1 MVLWLSFISLSPN
14 KFLVKGARLR
24 KCVAIFLEKLL
35 LLQYHLES
43 LGLFAA
49 LDKVD
54 KILAPQISSTIS
66 KKLEPSTA
74 LTNILVRA
82 MTACHRY
89 DIVHHPIWKWYFCQ
103 HHLEIAQTCN
113 LPIELIRGV
122 QRLQHQKECRER
134 YAQLVLADDKSDLGG
149 NCEQLQYPLTLYN
162 VGWRT
167 LWYRSIK
174 LQGSL
179 VERFLHA

>member
-1 MVLWLSFISLSPN
+1 MLWLSFISLSPN
-14 KFLVKGARLR
+14 KFFLVKGARLR

-43 LGLFAA
+43 PGLFAA

-82 MTACHRY
+82 MTACHRH
-89 DIVHHPIWKWYFCQ
+89 DIVHHPI
-103 HHLEIAQTCN
+103 
-113 LPIELIRGV
+113 
-122 QRLQHQKECRER
+122 
-134 YAQLVLADDKSDLGG
+134 
-149 NCEQLQYPLTLYN
+149 
-162 VGWRT
+162 
-167 LWYRSIK
+167 
-174 LQGSL
+174 
-179 VERFLHA
+179 